1 MRRTPFP
8 ILIPLQAVVAVLAVL
23 GLALWPPAKGAIL
36 LIPMLQNNAASLVP
50 LARAS
55 GALLV
60 GNGPLPGS
68 LVVLGDRAR
77 LLRRV
82 RAWNVILLS
91 APAAGC
97 GDDRR
102 FGTPA

>member
-1 MRRTPFP
+1 M
-8 ILIPLQAVVAVLAVL
+8 L

-36 LIPMLQNNAASLVP
+36 LIPLLQNNAASLVP

-60 GNGPLPGS
+60 GKGPLPGS
-68 LVVLGDRAR
+68 LVVLGERAR
-77 LLRRV
+77 LVRQI